1 MNKMPNSSTDEPLS
15 SPPNMSSTTMKNEA
29 AQSDEEG
36 QNVPDTP
43 QLPIL
48 IKKKK
53 SSGTHHHDSDD
64 VKEETTINTR
74 QAGNNVDINEEEVKI
89 DDIQEKAS
97 GNAPLQRT
105 GTS

>member
-1 MNKMPNSSTDEPLS
+1 
-15 SPPNMSSTTMKNEA
+15 MSSTSLKNEA

-53 SSGTHHHDSDD
+53 SSSIHHQDSDD
-64 VKEETTINTR
+64 VKEETTIKTR
-74 QAGNNVDINEEEVKI
+74 QAGNNVDIKQEEEVKI
-89 DDIQEKAS
+89 DDTQEKTS